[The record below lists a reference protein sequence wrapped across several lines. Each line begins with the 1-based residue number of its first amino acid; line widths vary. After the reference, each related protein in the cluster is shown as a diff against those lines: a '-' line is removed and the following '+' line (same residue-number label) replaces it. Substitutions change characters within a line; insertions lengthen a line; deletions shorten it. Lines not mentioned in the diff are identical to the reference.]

1 MGEELHEALCLAA
14 LGFVCSFIWSGL
26 QQGRVPDD
34 P

>member
-1 MGEELHEALCLAA
+1 MGEELYEALCLAA
-14 LGFVCSFIWSGL
+14 LGLVCGFIWSGL